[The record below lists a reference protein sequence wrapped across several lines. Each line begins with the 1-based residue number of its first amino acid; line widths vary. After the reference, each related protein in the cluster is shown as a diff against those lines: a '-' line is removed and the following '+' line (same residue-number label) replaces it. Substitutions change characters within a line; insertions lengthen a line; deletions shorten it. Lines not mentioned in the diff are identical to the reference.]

1 MTHPLLRTHWTDPLT
16 GVEGWLVLD
25 RLENGMAGG
34 GIRMRVG
41 LSLDEVE
48 NLARVMTRKLR
59 ILNFGGGGAKAGIAC
74 DPARP
79 DALQILERFLTVH
92 RPFLAEMWST
102 SEDLGTHE
110 RDILAITERLGLRS
124 SVHAGLMHQR
134 DPEAA
139 GARLERVL
147 GLETDGMPLT
157 DAVTGYGVAA
167 AAARALNTLGL
178 EPSSSR
184 AVVQGLGTVG
194 GGSAWYLDRI
204 GLKVVGV
211 ADRAGLIVRQDGLD
225 IRALLTARD
234 AFGVVDRSLLPPGCE
249 TLPGE
254 DWLDIPADVLVP
266 AAVAG
271 AIHVGNVGRVTARIV
286 VEGANLPVT
295 EDADAVLHER
305 GVFVVPDFVA
315 NAGGAGVF
323 VAALS
328 GDVAPTVE
336 GVLGYV
342 GDTIGDWTGRI
353 WELARERGCTLRA
366 AAVALTD
373 AP

>member
-34 GIRMRVG
+34 GIRMRAG
-41 LSLDEVE
+41 LTLDEVE

-110 RDILAITERLGLRS
+110 RDILAITGRLGLRT
-124 SVHAGLMHQR
+124 SVHAGLMHQP
-134 DPEAA
+134 DPVAA
-139 GARLERVL
+139 TARLERVL
-147 GLETDGMPLT
+147 GLETDGMLIT

-167 AAARALNTLGL
+167 AAARSLSALGL
-178 EPSSSR
+178 EPSRAR

-194 GGSAWYLDRI
+194 GGSAWYLARM
-204 GLKVVGV
+204 GMTVVGV

-225 IRALLTARD
+225 VGALLAARD
-234 AFGVVDRSLLPPGCE
+234 AFGVVDRDRLPPGCE

-254 DWLDIPADVLVP
+254 HWLSVPADVLVP

-271 AIHVGNVGRVTARIV
+271 AVHAGNAAEITARVV

-295 EDADAVLHER
+295 QDADAILHER
-305 GVFVVPDFVA
+305 GIFVVPDFVA

-328 GDVAPTVE
+328 ADVAPTVE

-342 GDTIGDWTGRI
+342 GDTITDWTGRI
-353 WELARERGCTLRA
+353 WQAAQERGGTLRA

-373 AP
+373 AL